1 MQLTQNLISE
11 VIDIAEQAGQLLLTF
26 YSKSLHIQKKQ
37 DHTPVTDAD
46 LCVNQFLTAQL
57 SKLTPDIP
65 ILSEESCDISLNE
78 RQNWSYYWLIDPLD
92 GTQQFI
98 DHTGHFG
105 ILIALLQKTDLGF
118 RPILG
123 VIHAPLF
130 GKFYYAMKGQ
140 GAFKKTPQ
148 GISPLLPKKFDPNAV
163 IKITAGS
170 ISTWK
175 KLLPYLSANFRYE
188 FIPYGSSGLK
198 ATLVAD
204 DIADCYVRIGQTGEW
219 DTAAADIILQEKG
232 GIILDFHQHTPLTY
246 NQRESLINPDFIML
260 NNQDEAW
267 KQIFNIPIK
276 NS

>member
-1 MQLTQNLISE
+1 MQLTQNLISDI
-11 VIDIAEQAGQLLLTF
+11 IDITEKAGQLLLTF

-46 LCVNQFLTAQL
+46 LCVNQFLTAQIAA
-57 SKLTPDIP
+57 LTPNIP
-65 ILSEESCDISLNE
+65 ILSEESCDIPLNV
-78 RQNWSYYWLIDPLD
+78 RQHWSHYWLIDPLD

-105 ILIALLQKTDLGF
+105 ILIALLEKTEQGF

-140 GAFKKTPQ
+140 GAFKKTAQ
-148 GISPLLPKKFDPNAV
+148 GIERLKPKTLNPNAV

-175 KLLPYLSANFRYE
+175 KLLPHLSPDFRYE

-204 DIADCYVRIGQTGEW
+204 NVADCYVRIGQTGEW

-232 GIILDFHQHTPLTY
+232 GVILDFHKNTPLTY
-246 NQRESLINPDFIML
+246 NQRNSLINPDFIML
-260 NNQDEAW
+260 NSQDEVW
-267 KQIFNIPIK
+267 EQIVNIPIK